1 MAHVLCYGPGDL
13 GECIIYELVT
23 SLTAEDRLT
32 IAGRPGEIFQDIVHM
47 AQMKARAL
55 NPGLL
60 VDALPWTLAE
70 NGQWEDW
77 LRLNAP
83 EVVIFTA
90 SYWTWWKRPA
100 LDPSVADAVKAAGFG
115 LWLPFQAALLMR
127 FAEYLRSLPTPPW
140 LVIGP
145 YPDVTSVLLKARG
158 FDRTV
163 GFGNVDE
170 LAFLYQEEVRLVA
183 HHSVEA
189 ALFAGSPLPPYRLWR
204 HEEQGGWEPDVLT
217 RPFAWPVGTR
227 SHVWT
232 AASAVRTVKA
242 LLNDTPTLMHA
253 PGPLGLPG
261 GYPVWIARSGIR
273 LALPEDLTLEEAI
286 AINIQAGKA
295 DGIDAIDETGR
306 VFLTET
312 AIRGAHALWGESL
325 RVWGP
330 TWQDWDE
337 TAQRLLSHM
346 KGAR

>member
-13 GECIIYELVT
+13 GERIIDQLVT
-23 SLTAEDRLT
+23 TLTGDDRLT

-60 VDALPWTLAE
+60 VDGLPWPLTE
-70 NGQWEDW
+70 DGQWEDW
-77 LRLNAP
+77 LRVNTP
-83 EVVIFTA
+83 EVVVFTA
-90 SYWTWWKRPA
+90 SYWTWWKRSA
-100 LDPSVADAVKAAGFG
+100 LDPLVAGLVQAAGFG

-127 FAEYLRSLPTPPW
+127 FAAYLTALPTPPW

-145 YPDVTSVLLKARG
+145 YPDVTSVLIKAQG

-170 LAFLYQEEVRLVA
+170 LALLYPQDVRLVA

-189 ALFAGSPLPPYRLWR
+189 ALFSGSPLPPYRLW
-204 HEEQGGWEPDVLT
+204 HQEAKAGWQPDVLT
-217 RPFAWPVGTR
+217 RPFSWPAGTR

-232 AASAVRTVKA
+232 AASAVRTVRA

-261 GYPVWIARSGIR
+261 GYPVKISRSGIR
-273 LALPEDLTLEEAI
+273 LALPEIMTRDEAI
-286 AINIQAGKA
+286 AINLQAGKA
-295 DGIDAIDETGR
+295 DGIEGIDEIGR
-306 VFLTET
+306 VFLTEK
-312 AIRGAHALWGESL
+312 AVRGARALWGESL

-330 TWQDWDE
+330 TWQAWDE
-337 TAQRLLSHM
+337 MAQRLLNHM